1 MQNNKLVLKTI
12 AFPLIAIML
21 IFSILAPSLI
31 PLMDKEFDIAVLVD
45 ANEEEKSKE
54 KESEKKFD
62 EKNLFLDDS
71 SSSNSLY
78 LLNSGQDFSR
88 YVFSNSDF
96 KAEILLPPPQEFI

>member
-12 AFPLIAIML
+12 AFPLIAMML
-21 IFSILAPSLI
+21 IFSILAPSLA
-31 PLMDKEFDIAVLVD
+31 PLIDEEFDIAVLVD
-45 ANEEEKSKE
+45 SGEDEKNKE

-78 LLNSGQDFSR
+78 LLNQDQGFSR

-96 KAEILLPPPQEFI
+96 KAEILLPPPRELV